1 MWSNVPLFPE
11 QASTIA
17 GRVDQLYAFLVAVS
31 FFFAGLIFL
40 LLLIFAVKYRRR
52 SDTEQPRP
60 ILGSLRLELMWTF
73 IPLVL
78 TMVIFAWG
86 TRLYFTTALS
96 PDNAMEIYVVGLQW
110 MWMFQHQEGQREIN
124 ELHVPVGRP
133 VKLIIASQDVI
144 HSFYVPAFRI
154 KMDAVPG
161 RYTTTWFEATKTG
174 SFHLFCAEYCGTAH
188 AGMGGRIIVMKPT
201 EFENWLSGGT
211 SAEPLAAAGERLF
224 QQLGCSGCHA
234 ANAQVRAPLL
244 EGLYGKTVPLQG
256 GETVIADESYIRA
269 SILSPQQQIVAG
281 YAPVM
286 PPYQGQ
292 ISEEGLLQLIA
303 YIKSL
308 GGETQERQRTER

>member
-11 QASTIA
+11 QASAFA
-17 GRVDQLYAFLVAVS
+17 GDVDTLYAFLVGVS
-31 FFFAGLIFL
+31 VFFSGLIFL
-40 LLLIFAVKYRRR
+40 LLLVFAVKYRRR
-52 SDTEQPRP
+52 SEDEQPRP
-60 ILGSLRLELMWTF
+60 ILGSLRLELLWTAV
-73 IPLVL
+73 PLVL

-86 TRLYFTTALS
+86 ARLYFTTS
-96 PDNAMEIYVVGLQW
+96 VPPEDAMEIYVVGLQW
-110 MWMFQHQEGQREIN
+110 MWMAQHQGGQREIN

-133 VKLIIASQDVI
+133 VKLIMTSQDVI

-154 KMDAVPG
+154 KMDVVPG
-161 RYTTTWFEATKTG
+161 LYTTTWFDASKTG
-174 SFHLFCAEYCGTAH
+174 SFHLFCTEYCGTAH
-188 AGMGGRIIVMKPT
+188 AGMGGRIVVMKPT

-234 ANAQVRAPLL
+234 PNRQVQAPSLQ
-244 EGLYGKTVPLQG
+244 GLYGKSVPLQS
-256 GETVIADESYIRA
+256 GETVVADESYIRA
-269 SILSPQQQIVAG
+269 SILTPQQQIVAG
-281 YAPVM
+281 YAPIM

-308 GGETQERQRTER
+308 GRERQQGQRTER

>member
-1 MWSNVPLFPE
+1 MWSNVPLFPA

-17 GRVDQLYAFLVAVS
+17 GRVDSLYAFLVAVS
-31 FFFAGLIFL
+31 AFFAGLIFL

-52 SDTEQPRP
+52 SEAERPRP
-60 ILGSLRLELMWTF
+60 ILGSLRLELAWTV

-78 TMVIFAWG
+78 TMVMFAWG
-86 TRLYFTTALS
+86 ARLYFTTSLP
-96 PDNAMEIYVVGLQW
+96 PDDAMEVYVVGLQW

-133 VKLIIASQDVI
+133 VKLIITSQDVI
-144 HSFYVPAFRI
+144 HSVYVPAFRI

-161 RYTTTWFEATKTG
+161 RYTTTWFEATMTG
-174 SFHLFCAEYCGTAH
+174 DFHLFCTEYCGTAH
-188 AGMGGRIIVMKPT
+188 AGMGGRIVVMKPT

-224 QQLGCSGCHA
+224 QQLGCSGCHVP
-234 ANAQVRAPLL
+234 NRQVRAPSLQ
-244 EGLYGKTVPLQG
+244 GLYGQPVPLQS
-256 GETVIADESYIRA
+256 GETVVADESYIRT
-269 SILSPQQQIVAG
+269 SILTPQQQIVAG
-281 YAPVM
+281 YTPIM
-286 PPYQGQ
+286 PAYQGQ

-308 GGETQERQRTER
+308 GGETPPGQRTER

>member
-1 MWSNVPLFPE
+1 MWANMPLFPE
-11 QASTIA
+11 QASTFA
-17 GRVDQLYAFLVAVS
+17 GRVDLLYTFLIGVS
-31 FFFAGLIFL
+31 VIFSGLIFL

-52 SDTEQPRP
+52 SEDEQPLP
-60 ILGSLRLELMWTF
+60 ILGSLRLEVLWTV

-86 TRLYFTTALS
+86 ARLYFTTS
-96 PDNAMEIYVVGLQW
+96 VPPEDAMEIYVVGLQW
-110 MWMFQHQEGQREIN
+110 MWMVQHQEGQREIN

-133 VKLIIASQDVI
+133 VKLIMTSQDAI

-154 KMDAVPG
+154 KMDVVPG
-161 RYTTTWFEATKTG
+161 HYTTTWFEASKTG

-188 AGMGGRIIVMKPT
+188 AGMGGRIVVMKPT

-211 SAEPLAAAGERLF
+211 SAQPLAAAGERLF
-224 QQLGCSGCHA
+224 QQLGCSGCHGV
-234 ANAQVRAPLL
+234 NAPVQAPSL
-244 EGLYGKTVPLQG
+244 EGLYGKAVPLQS

-269 SILSPQQQIVAG
+269 SILLPQKQIVAG
-281 YAPVM
+281 YAPIM
-286 PPYQGQ
+286 PSYQGQ

-308 GGETQERQRTER
+308 GGERQPGQRIER

>member
-1 MWSNVPLFPE
+1 MWSNIPLLPE
-11 QASTIA
+11 QASVFA
-17 GRVDQLYAFLVAVS
+17 GDVDTLYAFLVGVS
-31 FFFAGLIFL
+31 AFFSGLIFL

-52 SDTEQPRP
+52 SEDEQPRP
-60 ILGSLRLELMWTF
+60 ILGSLRLEVLWTV

-86 TRLYFTTALS
+86 ARLYFTTS
-96 PDNAMEIYVVGLQW
+96 VPPEDAMEIYVVGLQW
-110 MWMFQHQEGQREIN
+110 MWMVQHQEGQREIN

-133 VKLIIASQDVI
+133 VKLIMTSQDAI

-154 KMDAVPG
+154 KMDVVPG
-161 RYTTTWFEATKTG
+161 HYTTTWFEASKTG

-188 AGMGGRIIVMKPT
+188 AGMGGRIVVMKPT

-211 SAEPLAAAGERLF
+211 SAQPLAAAGERLF
-224 QQLGCSGCHA
+224 QQLGCSGCHGV
-234 ANAQVRAPLL
+234 NAPAQAPALD
-244 EGLYGKTVPLQG
+244 GLYGKAVPLQS
-256 GETVIADESYIRA
+256 GETVVADESYIRA
-269 SILSPQQQIVAG
+269 SILTPQQQIVAG
-281 YAPVM
+281 YAPIM

-308 GGETQERQRTER
+308 GGERQPGQRTER

>member
-11 QASTIA
+11 QASTVA
-17 GRVDQLYAFLVAVS
+17 RQVDLLYTFLVAISV
-31 FFFAGLIFL
+31 FFAGLIFL

-52 SDTEQPRP
+52 SEAEQPRP
-60 ILGSLRLELMWTF
+60 ILGSLRLELLWTV

-86 TRLYFTTALS
+86 ARLYFTTSLS
-96 PDNAMEIYVVGLQW
+96 PDDAMEIYVVGLQW

-133 VKLIIASQDVI
+133 VKLIITSQDVI
-144 HSFYVPAFRI
+144 HSVYVPAFRI

-161 RYTTTWFEATKTG
+161 RYTTTWFEATMTG

-188 AGMGGRIIVMKPT
+188 AGMGGRIVVMKPT

-211 SAEPLAAAGERLF
+211 SAEPLTAAGERLF

-234 ANAQVRAPLL
+234 ADAQMRAPSLQ
-244 EGLYGKTVPLQG
+244 GLYGNPVPLQSG
-256 GETVIADESYIRA
+256 DTVVADESYLRA
-269 SILSPQQQIVAG
+269 SILTPQQQIVAG
-281 YAPVM
+281 YAPIM
-286 PPYQGQ
+286 PAYQGQ

-308 GGETQERQRTER
+308 GGETPPGQRTER

>member
-11 QASTIA
+11 QASTVA
-17 GRVDQLYAFLVAVS
+17 GRVDALYAFLVGVS
-31 FFFAGLIFL
+31 VFFAGLIFL
-40 LLLIFAVKYRRR
+40 LILIFAVKYRRR
-52 SDTEQPRP
+52 SEAEQPRP
-60 ILGSLRLELMWTF
+60 ILGSLRLELLWTV
-73 IPLVL
+73 IPLLL
-78 TMVIFAWG
+78 TMVMFAWG
-86 TRLYFTTALS
+86 ARLYFTTS
-96 PDNAMEIYVVGLQW
+96 VPPDDAMEIYVVGLQW
-110 MWMFQHQEGQREIN
+110 MWMAQHQEGQREIN

-133 VKLIIASQDVI
+133 VKLIMTSQDVI

-154 KMDAVPG
+154 KMDVVPG

-188 AGMGGRIIVMKPT
+188 AAMGGRIVAMKPT

-234 ANAQVRAPLL
+234 ANARGLGPAL
-244 EGLYGKTVPLQG
+244 EGLYGKAVPLQG
-256 GETVIADESYIRA
+256 GETVVADESYIRA
-269 SILSPQQQIVAG
+269 SILTPQQQIVAG
-281 YAPVM
+281 YAPIM

-292 ISEEGLLQLIA
+292 ISEEGLLQLLA

-308 GGETQERQRTER
+308 GGERQQGQRTER